1 MARAASAVTHVQD
14 ANGAK
19 GSRVVG
25 AAARRAMP
33 QENLTEY
40 LLPVAAGIAFQDLYL
55 GATVNVYS
63 RELVVVDYG
72 DEFTKGQ
79 LEQKKEKT
87 LALIK
92 PDAFLKVGKVRHAIA
107 FLPRAPPPSGPLS

>member
-1 MARAASAVTHVQD
+1 M
-14 ANGAK
+14 
-19 GSRVVG
+19 
-25 AAARRAMP
+25 
-33 QENLTEY
+33 
-40 LLPVAAGIAFQDLYL
+40 
-55 GATVNVYS
+55 YS

-92 PDAFLKVGKVRHAIA
+92 PDAFLKVGKVRRLLLSAMRSPLACWHADSHVRSA
-107 FLPRAPPPSGPLS
+107 LTRP

>member
-1 MARAASAVTHVQD
+1 MSFAV
-14 ANGAK
+14 
-19 GSRVVG
+19 S
-25 AAARRAMP
+25 
-33 QENLTEY
+33 
-40 LLPVAAGIAFQDLYL
+40 AGISFNDLYL

-92 PDAFLKVGKVRHAIA
+92 PDAFLKIGKVRHTESLKIRT
-107 FLPRAPPPSGPLS
+107 LP

>member
-1 MARAASAVTHVQD
+1 VISWT
-14 ANGAK
+14 
-19 GSRVVG
+19 GS
-25 AAARRAMP
+25 
-33 QENLTEY
+33 
-40 LLPVAAGIAFQDLYL
+40 AGIAFADLYL

-92 PDAFLKVGKVRHAIA
+92 PDAFLKVGKVCPPRPSFYTHMRHTGVGQTRLLALCA
-107 FLPRAPPPSGPLS
+107 VLSRLVDHKGDICVVWAKPFVPTHTWS

>member
-1 MARAASAVTHVQD
+1 LPG
-14 ANGAK
+14 N
-19 GSRVVG
+19 
-25 AAARRAMP
+25 AARKSYRVFV
-33 QENLTEY
+33 
-40 LLPVAAGIAFQDLYL
+40 LPVAAGIAFQDLYL

-92 PDAFLKVGKVRHAIA
+92 PDAFLKVGKVRHATSVGRCRGPIA